1 MKLSTKGRY
10 GLSAM
15 IDLAVYSE
23 NEAVSLNSIA
33 ERQHISEGY
42 LEQLMAKLKKAGLVT
57 SIRGASGGYRLARPA
72 AEVSV
77 GDILRALEGS
87 LKAVECPG
95 EQANGC
101 EESSFCVT
109 KYVWERMN
117 ASIQKTV
124 DDIKLSDLINE
135 SRRVKKTTEIHTT
148 GKTNEPCARS
158 EKS

>member
-87 LKAVECPG
+87 LDAVNCPG
-95 EQANGC
+95 L
-101 EESSFCVT
+101 EEKSSCDGSEFCVT
-109 KYVWERMN
+109 KYVWQKIN
-117 ASIQKTV
+117 DSINRTV
-124 DDIKLSDLINE
+124 DEIKLEQLVEE
-135 SRRVKKTTEIHTT
+135 SRSMKDEAGTKENTSCCI
-148 GKTNEPCARS
+148 
-158 EKS
+158 

>member
-77 GDILRALEGS
+77 GDILRLWRA
-87 LKAVECPG
+87 A
-95 EQANGC
+95 
-101 EESSFCVT
+101 
-109 KYVWERMN
+109 
-117 ASIQKTV
+117 
-124 DDIKLSDLINE
+124 
-135 SRRVKKTTEIHTT
+135 
-148 GKTNEPCARS
+148 
-158 EKS
+158 